1 MQRIVIKRDG
11 SEEKFQMK
19 KLINAIFALLEGMD
33 IPDDYEIV
41 FKVAKELDLKIP
53 ERVTTQE
60 LDTLVLKAIEQLIP
74 KHYIYDTLAAKQLL
88 KLINREIDKRFSSFK
103 EAVEFGVKEGL
114 YKEDLLQF
122 DIEKLENAIDYSR
135 DALLDYF
142 GMTTLRDRY
151 FTRDRDGNIIEKPQW
166 FFMRVA
172 MGIGNNEEEVIKV
185 YNKISKLEYLHSTPT
200 LYNSGTATHQY
211 SSCFPAGTPVL
222 TRDGIKNIEEI
233 SVGDVVL
240 TANGNY
246 RVVSG
251 LYRRKYARD
260 LYKIK
265 VWGLWGSTET
275 VKATDDHK
283 FLILQKE
290 DIECS
295 RKFVKVCP
303 PYQNTEKCYPVER
316 EYTSTCTMIE
326 ENLIENLQWV
336 EAKDLKAGDFIVI
349 PYPKE
354 IYNKEELCL
363 LDYLNNPYLVE
374 KEGYIHK
381 LNHDRQKRSG
391 KYNNQINKIKSR
403 VKLDYDF
410 MRFLGYY
417 LAEGYVNEA
426 EKKLSLVFTF
436 GRNDRKFIN
445 DVVNLS
451 KNLFGII
458 PSVKENKD
466 NSVRIT
472 INSTYVAQFIK
483 NLVGTG
489 FNKKFI
495 PSEIMLASPEAQ
507 KGLIVGLFRGDATA
521 VSDGY
526 RLTISNKNLAYQV
539 FHILLRIG
547 SLPRISRAFK
557 NHLATEE
564 PYSVHISVNDS
575 EKLIR
580 LIDKDLHKITARPDK
595 KKINSY
601 RFRYNDY
608 VFYKIEKIE
617 KEYFEG
623 TVYDFEVKGDHSFS
637 ANLIAAHNCYVN
649 VIDDSLESIMDKAKE
664 TAFLAKYA
672 GGVGTDVTRIR
683 ATGSKI
689 HSLNAKSSGVIPFI
703 KIFDTIVNAI
713 QQGGRRRSS
722 QVMYLQPWHLD
733 IDAFLDLRETTGN
746 PYFRTPSLNTAVW
759 MPDEIMR
766 RIKEGEP
773 LYLFDPAEC
782 PELVTA
788 WGEEFTKKYFECI
801 EKAETGQLK
810 LWKKIDS
817 REWFN
822 RYLFKLAKTG
832 HPWLTFKDRH
842 NEHNPCPEYG
852 VINSSNLCVTGDT
865 RLATQWGLV
874 TAKELYKKGE
884 PIIATYDK
892 RTDGSWKDYGVSTAQ
907 CLKMFK
913 TKENADVY
921 EVVTKE
927 GYRIKATDWHEF
939 YRAVPEKMEK
949 GKYPKDYR
957 IEKVKLSQLK
967 AGDKLLIQ
975 SGEGQF
981 GTEGYYELGLLTGF
995 IAGDGTFANRNGYN
1009 TVYVDLYN
1017 EDISLSEIVLNAIE
1031 KVIDTDYISTN
1042 NRQYTNGMPKVV
1054 NHTENSK
1061 KVRFSNIRLAKVLE
1075 RYGFTKENKL
1085 SVPEFVFKGS
1095 RETVVGYLQGLF
1107 TADATVNVIKNEG
1120 IPTFSIQLA
1129 SKERKLLEDVQ
1140 ILLSNFGIKCS
1151 ISKLREYEKGHFSYT
1166 TKNGE
1171 TRFYDAKPLYR
1182 LLINGNN
1189 AVRFVEEIGFLG
1201 VKQEKA
1207 LKILEERERLGY
1219 PKQSRKNEHFF
1230 TTIKEIRYVG
1240 KEDVYDTTQLYN
1252 HSLIFNGIVTGNC
1265 TEISIPNSP
1274 ESTAVCT
1281 LASVNL
1287 AKHINEEKTNIDWD
1301 KLRDT
1306 IETMVLALD
1315 NILDKNFYPSEE
1327 SRKNTMDL
1335 RPLGIGLMGFAET
1348 LVELGIPYDSDEA
1361 VEFAEKVAKF
1371 MRETAY
1377 RKSEELAKERGA
1389 FPHYEEMKEKGKP
1402 YPYPPRRNAVLL
1414 AVAPTASISIIAGT
1428 TSSIDSYFSNVYS
1441 RDTLSGKFIVVNK
1454 QLMKKLEELDLW
1466 NEEMAEK
1473 IKAQG
1478 GSIQYIEE
1486 LEGKIDKRLFK
1497 GAYEIHPHRQI
1508 DIAAAFQK
1516 YVDQAVSKSIYI
1528 EEDLRGDMFDIYMYA
1543 WEKGLKSTYYC
1554 FIDKTV
1560 KGEKYTQKVNK
1571 RGTRR
1576 GFGLRKSSPA
1586 ENTETA
1592 KTSVEEDLEQI
1603 ERMAREKYGD
1613 EVVDKVKSGDV
1624 DACPTDPLLSKI
1636 CPSCE

>member
-1 MQRIVIKRDG
+1 MQRIVVKRDG
-11 SEEKFQMK
+11 TEEKFQMK
-19 KLINAIFALLEGMD
+19 KLINAIFALLDGLD

-103 EAVEFGVKEGL
+103 EAIEYGVRESL
-114 YKEDLLQF
+114 YKKELLDF
-122 DIEKLENAIDYSR
+122 DIDRLEKAIDYSR
-135 DALLDYF
+135 DGLLDYF
-142 GMTTLRDRY
+142 GMTTMRDRY
-151 FTRDRDGNIIEKPQW
+151 FTRDREGNIIEKPQW

-172 MGIGNNEEEVIKV
+172 MGIGNNEDEVIKI
-185 YNKISKLEYLHSTPT
+185 YDKISKLEYLHSTPT
-200 LYNSGTATHQY
+200 LYNSGTVTHQY
-211 SSCFPAGTPVL
+211 SSCFPAGTPVI
-222 TRDGIKNIEEI
+222 TKDGVKSIEEVQ
-233 SVGDVVL
+233 VGDVVL
-240 TANGNY
+240 TAEGNH

-251 LYRRKYARD
+251 LFRRKYERE
-260 LYKIK
+260 LYKLK
-265 VWGLWGSTET
+265 VWGLWGTGET

-283 FLILQKE
+283 FLVLQKE
-290 DIECS
+290 DAECN
-295 RKFVKVCP
+295 RKFVSVCP
-303 PYQNTEKCYPVER
+303 PYQNTEKCQPVER
-316 EYTSTCTMIE
+316 QYATTCELVE
-326 ENLIENLQWV
+326 EDILESLKWL
-336 EAKDLKAGDFIVI
+336 EAKDLKPGDYIVI
-349 PYPKE
+349 PYPKD
-354 IYNKEELCL
+354 ISGKKELCL
-363 LDYLNNPYLVE
+363 LDYIDNKYLIE
-374 KEGYIHK
+374 KNGFIYK
-381 LNHDRQKRSG
+381 LNYDKQKRTG
-391 KYNNQINKIKSR
+391 LYNNQVNRVKSR
-403 VKLDYDF
+403 VSIDYDF

-426 EKKLSLVFTF
+426 GKKLSLVFTF
-436 GRNDRKFIN
+436 GKKDKVFID

-451 KNLFGII
+451 KNLFGIT
-458 PSVKENKD
+458 PSIKENKD

-472 INSTYVAQFIK
+472 VNSTYVAQFIK

-495 PSEIMLASPEAQ
+495 PTEIMLAPPEAQ
-507 KGLIVGLFRGDATA
+507 KGLIVGLFRGDATS

-526 RLTISNKNLAYQV
+526 RLTISNRNLAYQI
-539 FHILLRIG
+539 FHMLLRIG
-547 SLPRISRAFK
+547 SLPRISKAFK

-564 PYSVHISVNDS
+564 PYSVHISINDS
-575 EKLIR
+575 EELVR
-580 LIDKDLHKITARPDK
+580 LIGKDIHKITAKPDK

-601 RFRYNDY
+601 RFRYGDY
-608 VFYKIEKIE
+608 VLYRIEKVE
-617 KEYFEG
+617 KEFFNG

-637 ANLIAAHNCYVN
+637 ANLVAAHNCYVN

-773 LYLFDPAEC
+773 IYLFDPAEC
-782 PELVTA
+782 RELVEA
-788 WGEEFTKKYFECI
+788 WGDEFTKKYFECI
-801 EKAETGQLK
+801 EKAETGQIK

-817 REWFN
+817 QEWFN

-865 RLATQWGLV
+865 RLATQWGLIK
-874 TAKELYKKGE
+874 AKELYEKGE
-884 PIIATYDK
+884 PIVATYDK
-892 RTDGSWKDYGVSTAQ
+892 RTDGNWKDYGVSTAQ
-907 CLKMFK
+907 CLRMFK

-921 EVVTKE
+921 EVITKE
-927 GYRIKATDWHEF
+927 GYRLKATDWHEF
-939 YRAVPEKMEK
+939 YRAVPTKLEK
-949 GKYPKDYR
+949 GKYARDFK

-995 IAGDGTFANRNGYN
+995 VTGDGTFANRNGYS
-1009 TVYVDLYN
+1009 TVCVDLYN
-1017 EDISLSEIVLNAIE
+1017 EDIKLSDVIFDAIE
-1031 KVIDTDYISTN
+1031 KVLDTDYISTN
-1042 NRQYTNGMPKVV
+1042 NRQYTNGMPKVI
-1054 NHTENSK
+1054 NHTKNSK

-1075 RYGFTKENKL
+1075 KYGFTKESKL
-1085 SVPEFVFKGS
+1085 TVPEFVFIGS
-1095 RETVVGYLQGLF
+1095 RETVIGYLQGLF
-1107 TADATVNVIKNEG
+1107 TADATVNIIKNEG

-1129 SKERKLLEDVQ
+1129 STERKLLEDIQ
-1140 ILLSNFGIKCS
+1140 ILLANFGIKCS
-1151 ISKLREYEKGHFSYT
+1151 VSKMRDHEKSHFSYT
-1166 TKNGE
+1166 TVKGE
-1171 TRFYDAKPLYR
+1171 NRKYDANPLYR

-1189 AVRFVEEIGFLG
+1189 AIRFVKEIGFLG
-1201 VKQEKA
+1201 AKQEKA
-1207 LKILEERERLGY
+1207 LNVLKEREKLGY
-1219 PKQSRKNEHFF
+1219 PIHSRKGEHFF
-1230 TTIKEIRYVG
+1230 ASVQKIRYAG

-1274 ESTAVCT
+1274 DSTAVCT

-1287 AKHINEEKTNIDWD
+1287 AKHLNEDKTDIDWD

-1327 SRKNTMDL
+1327 SRKNTTDL

-1348 LVELGIPYDSDEA
+1348 LVELGIPYDSDTA

-1371 MRETAY
+1371 MRDTAY
-1377 RKSEELAKERGA
+1377 KKSEELAEERGA

-1402 YPYPPRRNAVLL
+1402 YSYPPRRNALLL
-1414 AVAPTASISIIAGT
+1414 AIAPTASISIIAGT
-1428 TSSIDSYFSNVYS
+1428 TQSIDSYFSNVFS
-1441 RDTLSGKFIVVNK
+1441 RDTLSGKFIVINK
-1454 QLMKKLEELDLW
+1454 QLMKKLEELDMW
-1466 NEEMAEK
+1466 NDEIAER
-1473 IKAQG
+1473 IKADG

-1497 GAYEIHPHRQI
+1497 GTYEIHPHRQI
-1508 DIAAAFQK
+1508 EIAAAFQK
-1516 YVDQAVSKSIYI
+1516 YIDQAVSKSIYI
-1528 EEDLRGDMFDIYMYA
+1528 EEDLRGEMFDIYMYA

-1571 RGTRR
+1571 RGNRR
-1576 GFGLRKSSPA
+1576 GFGLRKTSSEEA
-1586 ENTETA
+1586 QENTKSSMENDI
-1592 KTSVEEDLEQI
+1592 EEI

-1613 EVVDKVKSGDV
+1613 EVVDRVKAGNV
-1624 DACPTDPLLSKI
+1624 DACPTDPLLNKI